1 MSVEKEIILPTL
13 FPLQIICRMVFFT
26 LCGRGKGLTVFSHK
40 NVSSPVQS
48 RKTVWALKTLSI
60 WALSIFFM
68 KKKNNPWQKFYC
80 PQKAQLLARKK
91 SSGWDNVAVD
101 IRQWQERKSCNVKML
116 LMHLLLPKAKT
127 PLSSATT

>member
-1 MSVEKEIILPTL
+1 MAKILLPTKGTA
-13 FPLQIICRMVFFT
+13 PLQE
-26 LCGRGKGLTVFSHK
+26 
-40 NVSSPVQS
+40 
-48 RKTVWALKTLSI
+48 
-60 WALSIFFM
+60 
-68 KKKNNPWQKFYC
+68 
-80 PQKAQLLARKK
+80 KK